1 MLKEFKEGLITIVNI
16 SKKMESV
23 EKTNKTIKYKFCC
36 SKVL

>member
-1 MLKEFKEGLITIVNI
+1 MLKEFKESMRTIVNI

-23 EKTNKTIKYKFCC
+23 EKKKIKYKFCC